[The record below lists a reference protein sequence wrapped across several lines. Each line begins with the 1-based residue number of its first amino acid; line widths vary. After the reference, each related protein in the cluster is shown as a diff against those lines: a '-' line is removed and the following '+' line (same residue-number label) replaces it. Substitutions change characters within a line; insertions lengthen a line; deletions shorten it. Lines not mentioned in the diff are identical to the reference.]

1 MKLMRASAEL
11 KRAKEALQRS
21 EERFKL
27 LAENVVDVIWMMD
40 LDLRYTYLSP
50 SITKLRGWSVE
61 EATAQ
66 PLPETVVPA
75 SLELVKGVLAEELA
89 LERQEGPTRRVRTLE
104 LELIRKDGSTVWA
117 EIQMSFLHNKA
128 GEPTGIIGVTRDIT
142 ERLRAQAIVRESEEQ
157 FRALSAAA
165 QDAIITM
172 DNEKRVTFWSEAA
185 ERMFGP
191 TIKEALGKNVHDLL
205 APAFD
210 GAKLAEAFTRWRETG
225 LDATLGRTVELV
237 AHRKD
242 GSEFPVEISL
252 SSTQIKGRWNAIGIV
267 RDITRRRR
275 AEEEAR
281 RSNDRLQA
289 LVKKLEERNVQNGI
303 LSEMREFLQACPTA
317 SEIGPVIMRSLMRL
331 FPDSQ
336 GALFFLSPS
345 KTDLESSVRWG
356 GFPEDVENNVF
367 APDDCWALR
376 RGGIY
381 VVDDA
386 GSPLICP
393 HLKRLPAAGYACL
406 PLMAKGDVLGLLHI
420 RSAAAAKGKDGSGM
434 TAELRDLYTTLSE
447 LLSLS
452 ISNIRLR
459 EILSSQSIK
468 DPLTG
473 LFNRRYMEEIF
484 LREIYRAA
492 RKQEQIGVVMIDVDH
507 FKTFNDMHGHPAG
520 DVALVEIANLF
531 RAGLRKSDI
540 ACRYGGEEFI
550 LILPEC
556 PLDEAGRMAGRLVE
570 EAKNLRVRYGG
581 HAFGPITLSMGVA
594 AFPQHGANPADLLR
608 AADTALYRAKH
619 EGRNM
624 VILA

>member
-1 MKLMRASAEL
+1 MKRLRASAEL
-11 KRAKEALQRS
+11 RRAEEALQRS

-27 LAENVVDVIWMMD
+27 LAENVVDVIWMTD
-40 LDLRYTYLSP
+40 LNLRYTYLSP
-50 SITKLRGWSVE
+50 SIAKLRGWSAE
-61 EATAQ
+61 EAAAQ
-66 PLPETVVPA
+66 PFFETLVPS
-75 SLELVKGVLAEELA
+75 SLELVKSVFAEELA
-89 LERQEGPTRRVRTLE
+89 LERQDGPTRRVRTLE
-104 LELIRKDGSTVWA
+104 LELIRKDGSTVWT
-117 EIQMSFLHNKA
+117 EVRVSFLHNDA

-142 ERLRAQAIVRESEEQ
+142 ERLRAQAIERESEEQ
-157 FRALSAAA
+157 FRALSTAA

-185 ERMFGP
+185 ERMFGH
-191 TIKEALGKNVHDLL
+191 TIKEALGKNAHDLL

-210 GAKLAEAFTRWRETG
+210 GAKLAEVFPRWRETG
-225 LDATLGRTVELV
+225 LDAAGRTVELV

-252 SSTQIKGRWNAIGIV
+252 SSTQIKGRWNAIGII

-281 RSNDRLQA
+281 QSNDKLQA

-356 GFPEDVENNVF
+356 GFPEDIDNNVF
-367 APDDCWALR
+367 APDDCWGLR

-386 GSPLICP
+386 ASPLICP

-420 RSAAAAKGKDGSGM
+420 RNVAAAKGKDGSGM
-434 TAELRDLYTTLSE
+434 TAELKDLYTTLSE

-484 LREIYRAA
+484 QREIYRAA

-507 FKTFNDMHGHPAG
+507 FKTFNDIHGHPAG
-520 DVALVEIANLF
+520 DMALVEIANLF
-531 RAGLRKSDI
+531 RTGLRKSDI
-540 ACRYGGEEFI
+540 ACRYGGEEFT

-556 PLDEAGRMAGRLVE
+556 PLDEAGRIARRLAE

-608 AADTALYRAKH
+608 AADAALYRAKH
-619 EGRNM
+619 EGRDM